1 MRVSNDENAIFVSGT
16 LGSAPELSHSLYGE
30 DFYSAELLVPRL
42 SGTMDHVPLTIPG
55 RNLAFMPKVGE
66 RLSVWGQL
74 RTYNR
79 HTEQGTHLCIT
90 VFARGIKPMD
100 EEELPQNEVS
110 LSGYLCK
117 PAVFRTTP
125 FLREIGDMLIA
136 CNRSFNKSDYLPCI
150 AWGRNARTVSE
161 LQVGSRLY
169 IQGRMQSR
177 RYQKQLGDGT
187 VQDRTAHEVSC
198 SLIELL

>member
-1 MRVSNDENAIFVSGT
+1 MRVSNDENAVFVSGT
-16 LGSAPELSHSLYGE
+16 LGGAPELSHSLYCE
-30 DFYSAELLVPRL
+30 ELLVPRL

-55 RNLAFMPKVGE
+55 RNLAFMPDEGD

-79 HTEQGTHLCIT
+79 HTEQGTHLCVT
-90 VFARGIKPMD
+90 VFAKGIEPLG
-100 EEELPQNEVS
+100 EEDMPQNEVS

-161 LQVGSRLY
+161 LPVGSRLY
-169 IQGRMQSR
+169 IQGRIQSR
-177 RYQKQLGDGT
+177 RYQKQLSDGT

-198 SLIELL
+198 SSIELL

>member
-1 MRVSNDENAIFVSGT
+1 MRVSNDENAVFVSGT
-16 LGSAPELSHSLYGE
+16 LGGAPELSHSLYGE
-30 DFYSAELLVPRL
+30 NFYSAELLVPRL

-55 RNLAFMPKVGE
+55 RNLAFMPDEGD

-79 HTEQGTHLCIT
+79 HTEQGTHLCVT
-90 VFARGIKPMD
+90 VFALG
-100 EEELPQNEVS
+100 EEDMPQNEVS

-161 LQVGSRLY
+161 LPVGSRLY
-169 IQGRMQSR
+169 IQGRIQSR
-177 RYQKQLGDGT
+177 RYQKQLSDGT

-198 SLIELL
+198 SSIELL

>member
-1 MRVSNDENAIFVSGT
+1 MYKRQ
-16 LGSAPELSHSLYGE
+16 
-30 DFYSAELLVPRL
+30 
-42 SGTMDHVPLTIPG
+42 
-55 RNLAFMPKVGE
+55 
-66 RLSVWGQL
+66 VWGQL

-79 HTEQGTHLCIT
+79 HTEQGTHLCVT
-90 VFARGIKPMD
+90 VFAKGIEPLG
-100 EEELPQNEVS
+100 EEEMPQNEVS

-150 AWGRNARTVSE
+150 AWGRNALTVSE
-161 LQVGSRLY
+161 LPVGSRLY
-169 IQGRMQSR
+169 IQGRIQSR
-177 RYQKQLGDGT
+177 RYQKQLSDGT

-198 SLIELL
+198 SSIELL